1 MSESANECA
10 NECASARPSLEP
22 ISPFPGPIC
31 LTVETVEQYKKKK
44 IHLDVWKLQRVKIR
58 MNESLSRASDGL
70 ISLKRRLSSLDAAN

>member
-1 MSESANECA
+1 MRERMRECA
-10 NECASARPSLEP
+10 TELRTH
-22 ISPFPGPIC
+22 
-31 LTVETVEQYKKKK
+31 LTVSWANLSHGEAVEQYKKKK